1 MMTVRL
7 DRRLELMTKAF
18 EAKKDGIEK
27 QQDLKD
33 KQELEQEDRF
43 LKTMMVFGLGCW
55 SYGYYLDM
63 YGSKGP

>member
-33 KQELEQEDRF
+33 KQEDQF

>member
-33 KQELEQEDRF
+33 KQDLF
-43 LKTMMVFGLGCW
+43 LVNCFGVFGIGILLYNMTMQG
-55 SYGYYLDM
+55 S